1 MRINKYRFKSPPE
14 KEHGEFKCP
23 YCPAIFF
30 NKTSLSGHIGGA
42 HRRFISQETRR
53 PFCKFCETELVEGK
67 NWPKWAVRQRNLI
80 CIKCKRKQNRES
92 YHKKKRIKLEKRK
105 KFDAHLAKIK
115 ANKER
120 RNAKT

>member
-1 MRINKYRFKSPPE
+1 MSLLPC
-14 KEHGEFKCP
+14 HL
-23 YCPAIFF
+23 F